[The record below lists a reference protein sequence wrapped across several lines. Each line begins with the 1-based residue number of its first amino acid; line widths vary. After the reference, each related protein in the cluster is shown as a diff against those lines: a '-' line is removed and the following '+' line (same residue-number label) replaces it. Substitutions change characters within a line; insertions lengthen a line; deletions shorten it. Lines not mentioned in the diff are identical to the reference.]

1 MPTHRL
7 LASLALVLL
16 LLAGLLPPFAVH
28 VAAAPPVYDLLIRN
42 GLVVDG
48 THQLLAASQP
58 DADPFSGQQVFAI
71 LTTWKLALPVSSGAL
86 I

>member
-48 THQLLAASQP
+48 TGAQP
-58 DADPFSGQQVFAI
+58 YHGTPCVTEHLECNGPPPVFGG
-71 LTTWKLALPVSSGAL
+71 TPPPD
-86 I
+86 